1 MEKDKMISWPI
12 LVILFGILINIIGVL
27 FIAAYI
33 LEAIVKRAGDPDQ
46 SLLFWYLP
54 ILFIGFF
61 GLIIGIVSAGWGI
74 NHLKKIK
81 KDDM

>member
-1 MEKDKMISWPI
+1 MNQRIWQI
-12 LVILFGILINIIGVL
+12 LAILFGILISIIGGL

-54 ILFIGFF
+54 ILFTGIF
-61 GLIIGIVSAGWGI
+61 GLLIGISLSVWGRI
-74 NHLKKIK
+74 CLKKIK
-81 KDDM
+81 